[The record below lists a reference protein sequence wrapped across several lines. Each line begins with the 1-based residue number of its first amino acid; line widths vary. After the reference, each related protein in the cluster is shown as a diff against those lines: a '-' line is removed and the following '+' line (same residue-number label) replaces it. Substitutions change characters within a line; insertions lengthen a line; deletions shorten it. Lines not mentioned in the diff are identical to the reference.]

1 MWPCGMHVNG
11 ALSER
16 ISERVPELRG
26 AEGRVAWQRGDE
38 TTCQVS
44 GQRSGRKAEI
54 MGRNGRREA
63 QRDRTTRSGQ
73 LPELQCPVRTRAP
86 ARLSGRSVL
95 ESGAKTL

>member
-11 ALSER
+11 VLSEW

-26 AEGRVAWQRGDE
+26 AEGRVAWQCGDE

-44 GQRSGRKAEI
+44 GQQSGRKAEI

-63 QRDRTTRSGQ
+63 QRDRTTHRR
-73 LPELQCPVRTRAP
+73 EA
-86 ARLSGRSVL
+86 
-95 ESGAKTL
+95 